1 MSRPLESFL
10 EKIWVIVN
18 ILAMKINRYSIE
30 YNPNEEVIIKNQ
42 NVNPAVT
49 ATDLNL
55 GEDVFI

>member
-1 MSRPLESFL
+1 
-10 EKIWVIVN
+10 
-18 ILAMKINRYSIE
+18 MKINRYSIE
-30 YNPNEEVIIKNQ
+30 NNPNEEVIIKNQ

>member
-30 YNPNEEVIIKNQ
+30 NNPNEEVIIKNQ